1 MENKVL
7 KPKIRFKGFT
17 DTWEQRKLGEIANV
31 YDGTHQTPNYKNE
44 GIMFLSVENI
54 KNLQSEKY
62 ISKKDFYRDFKI
74 YPEKNDILMTRIG
87 DIGTTNIVRDDIPK
101 AYYVSL
107 ALLKPQKINCE
118 YLNIAIQ
125 SEYVQ
130 KGLMQRSLLTAIPMK
145 INKEQ
150 IGQVDV
156 LYPIN
161 NVEQEKIGT
170 IFKAID
176 NLITLH
182 QSKYDKLVNVKKAL
196 LEKMFPKDGKN
207 VPEIRFKGFT
217 DTWEQRKF
225 KNYFDERNERT
236 GIGEMISVTIS
247 SGIKKFSEL
256 NRYDSKPDDLSKY
269 KRVVEGDIAYNSMR
283 MWQGASGYSPYT
295 GILSPAYTV
304 IKPKDGI
311 SAKFFSYQIKRP
323 EMIHQFEL
331 NSQGLTKDTLNL
343 KFPAFSEIETTAP
356 IKVNEQ
362 NKIAK
367 LLEKVDNL
375 ITLHQSKYDKLVNVK
390 KALLEKMFPKDG
402 KNVPEIRFKGFTD
415 TWEQRK
421 FKNYFDERNERTGIG
436 EMISVTISSGIK
448 KFSELNRYDSK
459 PDDLSKYK
467 RVVEGDIAYNSM
479 RMWQGASG
487 YSPYTGILSP
497 AYTVIKPKDGISA
510 KFFSYQIKRPEMI
523 HQFELN
529 SQGLTKDTLNLK
541 FPAFSE
547 IETTAPIKVNEQNK
561 IAKLLEK
568 VDNLITLHQHK

>member
-217 DTWEQRKF
+217 DTWEQRKLGEIANVYDGTHQTPNYKNEGIMFLSVENIKNLQSEKYISKKDFYRDF
-225 KNYFDERNERT
+225 KIYPEKNDILMTR
-236 GIGEMISVTIS
+236 I
-247 SGIKKFSEL
+247 
-256 NRYDSKPDDLSKY
+256 
-269 KRVVEGDIAYNSMR
+269 GDIGTTNIVRDDIPKAYYVS
-283 MWQGASGYSPYT
+283 
-295 GILSPAYTV
+295 L
-304 IKPKDGI
+304 
-311 SAKFFSYQIKRP
+311 
-323 EMIHQFEL
+323 
-331 NSQGLTKDTLNL
+331 
-343 KFPAFSEIETTAP
+343 
-356 IKVNEQ
+356 
-362 NKIAK
+362 
-367 LLEKVDNL
+367 
-375 ITLHQSKYDKLVNVK
+375 
-390 KALLEKMFPKDG
+390 ALLKPQKINCEYLNIAIQSEYVQKGLMQRSLLTAIPMKINKEQIGQVDVLYPINNVEQEKIG
-402 KNVPEIRFKGFTD
+402 TIFKA
-415 TWEQRK
+415 
-421 FKNYFDERNERTGIG
+421 I
-436 EMISVTISSGIK
+436 
-448 KFSELNRYDSK
+448 
-459 PDDLSKYK
+459 
-467 RVVEGDIAYNSM
+467 
-479 RMWQGASG
+479 
-487 YSPYTGILSP
+487 
-497 AYTVIKPKDGISA
+497 
-510 KFFSYQIKRPEMI
+510 
-523 HQFELN
+523 
-529 SQGLTKDTLNLK
+529 
-541 FPAFSE
+541 
-547 IETTAPIKVNEQNK
+547 
-561 IAKLLEK
+561 
-568 VDNLITLHQHK
+568 DNLITLHQHKLEKLKNMKKSLLNKMFI

>member
-7 KPKIRFKGFT
+7 KPKIRFKGFTDTWEQRKLEGIYKFQYGEFNNNPSNGGIYPVYGANGIIGGYTNYNAENSVIIGHMGEYAGSVLWGNGKHFVTYNGTISKPRGENVVSKFGYYMLYQKDINKICGGSGLPFLSYEQLNKIEVCYPKDIKEQKSIANYLTNIDNLITLHQSKYDKLVNVKKALLEKMFPKDGKNVPEIRFKGFT

-182 QSKYDKLVNVKKAL
+182 QHK
-196 LEKMFPKDGKN
+196 LEKLKN
-207 VPEIRFKGFT
+207 
-217 DTWEQRKF
+217 
-225 KNYFDERNERT
+225 
-236 GIGEMISVTIS
+236 M
-247 SGIKKFSEL
+247 KKSLL
-256 NRYDSKPDDLSKY
+256 N
-269 KRVVEGDIAYNSMR
+269 
-283 MWQGASGYSPYT
+283 
-295 GILSPAYTV
+295 
-304 IKPKDGI
+304 
-311 SAKFFSYQIKRP
+311 
-323 EMIHQFEL
+323 
-331 NSQGLTKDTLNL
+331 
-343 KFPAFSEIETTAP
+343 
-356 IKVNEQ
+356 
-362 NKIAK
+362 
-367 LLEKVDNL
+367 
-375 ITLHQSKYDKLVNVK
+375 
-390 KALLEKMFPKDG
+390 KMF
-402 KNVPEIRFKGFTD
+402 I
-415 TWEQRK
+415 
-421 FKNYFDERNERTGIG
+421 
-436 EMISVTISSGIK
+436 
-448 KFSELNRYDSK
+448 
-459 PDDLSKYK
+459 
-467 RVVEGDIAYNSM
+467 
-479 RMWQGASG
+479 
-487 YSPYTGILSP
+487 
-497 AYTVIKPKDGISA
+497 
-510 KFFSYQIKRPEMI
+510 
-523 HQFELN
+523 
-529 SQGLTKDTLNLK
+529 
-541 FPAFSE
+541 
-547 IETTAPIKVNEQNK
+547 
-561 IAKLLEK
+561 
-568 VDNLITLHQHK
+568 

>member
-217 DTWEQRKF
+217 DTWEQRKLEGIYKF
-225 KNYFDERNERT
+225 QYGEFNNNPSNGGIYPVYGANGIIGGYTNYNAENSVI
-236 GIGEMISVTIS
+236 IGHMGEYAGSVLWGNGKHFVTYNGTIS
-247 SGIKKFSEL
+247 KPRGENVVSKFGYYMLYQKDINKICGGSGLPFLSYEQL
-256 NRYDSKPDDLSKY
+256 NKIEVCY
-269 KRVVEGDIAYNSMR
+269 
-283 MWQGASGYSPYT
+283 
-295 GILSPAYTV
+295 
-304 IKPKDGI
+304 PKD
-311 SAKFFSYQIKRP
+311 IK
-323 EMIHQFEL
+323 EQKSIA
-331 NSQGLTKDTLNL
+331 NYLTN
-343 KFPAFSEIETTAP
+343 I
-356 IKVNEQ
+356 
-362 NKIAK
+362 
-367 LLEKVDNL
+367 
-375 ITLHQSKYDKLVNVK
+375 
-390 KALLEKMFPKDG
+390 
-402 KNVPEIRFKGFTD
+402 
-415 TWEQRK
+415 
-421 FKNYFDERNERTGIG
+421 
-436 EMISVTISSGIK
+436 
-448 KFSELNRYDSK
+448 
-459 PDDLSKYK
+459 
-467 RVVEGDIAYNSM
+467 
-479 RMWQGASG
+479 
-487 YSPYTGILSP
+487 
-497 AYTVIKPKDGISA
+497 
-510 KFFSYQIKRPEMI
+510 
-523 HQFELN
+523 
-529 SQGLTKDTLNLK
+529 
-541 FPAFSE
+541 
-547 IETTAPIKVNEQNK
+547 
-561 IAKLLEK
+561 
-568 VDNLITLHQHK
+568 DNLITLHQHKLEKLKNMKKSLLNKMFI